1 MITVRHI
8 SSTADF
14 DFDRLYADSYADMA
28 AGSYPWPDDV
38 TDEAQRK
45 QYFTNYVD
53 VNLSDTDNFFGLAVA
68 IDGVDMAFFCSWRN
82 GDVGFVVCC
91 LFAYDN
97 GSKSY
102 FADPDFKA
110 AWRGYLKQ
118 ESGVSQ
124 IGVIMVEN
132 SPIAP
137 AVMSAYDIST
147 LEPHGEDCVKGI
159 MADEM

>member
-28 AGSYPWPDDV
+28 AGSYPWPDGM

-53 VNLSDTDNFFGLAVA
+53 VTLSDTENFFGLAVA
-68 IDGVDMAFFCSWRN
+68 IDDVDMAFFCSWTD
-82 GDVGFVVCC
+82 GAVGFVVSC
-91 LFAYDN
+91 LFAYDDD

-102 FADPDFKA
+102 FGGPDFKA

-118 ESGVSQ
+118 ETGVSQ
-124 IGVIMVEN
+124 IGVIMVKN

-137 AVMSAYDIST
+137 AVMSTYDIST
-147 LEPHGEDCVKGI
+147 LEPHGGDCERGI
-159 MADEM
+159 MTL